1 MSSPPFPGTP
11 PTLDRSAWRRSVF
24 VFSLFLTAMVAALAV
39 TAISATQLT
48 ERHTAQRLLTA
59 ATRSLLEIDRFVEGA
74 WPALESEAAEGAP
87 ITLVGFP
94 IGLQIDPTLVD
105 EGPESLSTEVAA
117 ATASLVYDDGFEVLA
132 DSPQAFRFL
141 SRGAAFDGSVGR
153 LTRGGHS
160 IATIALIVTGTLAI
174 LLAMS
179 VAAQARGLARF
190 AAPALAIGVGAAVA
204 WIAGA
209 LLQSSLSG
217 RAETTLDPFTS
228 DLWWLAVDALDIL
241 LRNSAI
247 VALTAGALVG
257 ASGLTRLLLRTL
269 DPGARA

>member
-1 MSSPPFPGTP
+1 MSSAPFPGP
-11 PTLDRSAWRRSVF
+11 PPSANRTNWRRSIF
-24 VFSLFLTAMVAALAV
+24 VFSLFLTAIAAALAV
-39 TAISATQLT
+39 SAISATQLT
-48 ERHTAQRLLTA
+48 ERNTAQRLLA
-59 ATRSLLEIDRFVEGA
+59 SATRSLLEVDRFVDGA
-74 WPALESEAAEGAP
+74 WPALESGAADDAP

-94 IGLQIDPTLVD
+94 IGLQIDPTLVG
-105 EGPESLSTEVAA
+105 EGPESVSTAVAA

-160 IATIALIVTGTLAI
+160 IATIALIVTGMLAI

-179 VAAQARGLARF
+179 VAAQARGLVRF
-190 AAPALAIGVGAAVA
+190 AAPALAIGIGAAVA
-204 WIAGA
+204 WIAGS

-228 DLWWLAVDALDIL
+228 DLWWIAVEALDVL
-241 LRNSAI
+241 LRNAAI
-247 VALTAGALVG
+247 VGLTSGALLGV
-257 ASGLTRLLLRTL
+257 AALAALLLRTF
-269 DPGARA
+269 DPVERA

>member
-1 MSSPPFPGTP
+1 MSSPPFPGSP
-11 PTLDRSAWRRSVF
+11 PTPIRTTWRRPALL
-24 VFSLFLTAMVAALAV
+24 FSLFLTAIAAALAV

-48 ERHTAQRLLTA
+48 ERHTAQRLLAA
-59 ATRSLLEIDRFVEGA
+59 ATRSLLEIDRFVDGA
-74 WPALESEAAEGAP
+74 WPALELGAAEGVP

-94 IGLQIDPTLVD
+94 IGLQIDPMLVR
-105 EGPESLSTEVAA
+105 EGPETVSVEVAA
-117 ATASLVYDDGFEVLA
+117 ATASLIYDDGFEVLA
-132 DSPQAFRFL
+132 DSPQSFHFL

-179 VAAQARGLARF
+179 VAAQVRGLARF
-190 AAPALAIGVGAAVA
+190 AAPALGIGLGAAVA
-204 WIAGA
+204 WIAGS

-228 DLWWLAVDALDIL
+228 DLWWIAVDALDIL
-241 LRNSAI
+241 LRNAAI
-247 VALTAGALVG
+247 VGLTAGALVG
-257 ASGLTRLLLRTL
+257 AAGLAMLLLRTFEHVE
-269 DPGARA
+269 RA